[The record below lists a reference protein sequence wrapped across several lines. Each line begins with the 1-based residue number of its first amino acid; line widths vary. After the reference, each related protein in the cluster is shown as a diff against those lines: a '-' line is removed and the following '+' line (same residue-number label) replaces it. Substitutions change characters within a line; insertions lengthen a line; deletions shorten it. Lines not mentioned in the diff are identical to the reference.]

1 MERKC
6 LCCGRAIVGNE
17 CKYDG
22 FFNVVLLDE
31 SGLSKEKEHA
41 EAHCTKIV
49 DGIKEISFSAYK
61 YSGCEPE
68 GRAKIVITDGKQC
81 YKKLVWSKES
91 FAQNTDESEKVRT
104 VEICYTVNG
113 VAKTVSVDLE
123 LVRCSDFWKLG
134 VEIQEDLSLVVYLGT
149 TDQYTKSKAYDLE
162 LK

>member
-31 SGLSKEKEHA
+31 SGLSKEKERA
-41 EAHCTKIV
+41 EAHRTKIV

-61 YSGCEPE
+61 YSGCEMK
-68 GRAKIVITDGKQC
+68 GRVKVVIADGTRC

-91 FAQNTDESEKVRT
+91 FAQNTDESEKIRSL
-104 VEICYTVNG
+104 EIGYTVNG

-134 VEIQEDLSLVVYLGT
+134 VEIQEDLSLAVYLGT
-149 TDQYTKSKAYDLE
+149 ADRHTKSKAYDLE
-162 LK
+162 FV

>member
-1 MERKC
+1 MDKKC
-6 LCCGRAIVGNE
+6 ICCGRALLGNE
-17 CKYDG
+17 CKNCG

-31 SGLSKEKEHA
+31 SGLGEENERA
-41 EAHCTKIV
+41 EAHRTKIV
-49 DGIKEISFSAYK
+49 DGIKEFSFSAYK
-61 YSGCEPE
+61 YSGCESK
-68 GRAKIVITDGKQC
+68 GRAKIVIADGKQC

-91 FAQNTDESEKVRT
+91 FAQNTDESEKVRN